1 MSHKIVKGNIK
12 DKRFAGDCSPYVE
25 AQMSW
30 HLKDKCLDPHNDIGS
45 INVARIGMHN
55 VKT

>member
-1 MSHKIVKGNIK
+1 MTHKIDKKFGVKS
-12 DKRFAGDCSPYVE
+12 FAGDCSPFVK

-30 HLKDKCLDPHNDIGS
+30 HHKDKCLDPHNDIRS
-45 INVARIGMHN
+45 INISCIGMHC